1 MKLRKFT
8 VTASLAAIGLS
19 AALVAPATFAA
30 EEQFFPVLSFRTGAY
45 APNGTPWAN
54 GYIDYFKLTNARG
67 GVNGVKLIWEECETA
82 YATDRGV
89 ECYERLKG
97 KHGGATVNQPLSTGI
112 TFALTEKAPVDK
124 IPLITAGYG
133 RSESQD
139 GSVFA
144 WNFPLI
150 GTYWMGADVLV
161 QHIAKKEGGFDKLK
175 GKKIALVYHDSPY
188 GKEPI
193 ALLQERAKMHGFE
206 LSLLPVAHPGV
217 EQKAT
222 WLQIR
227 QNKPDYVF
235 LWGWGVMNS
244 TSLKEAQ
251 ATGYPREKMY
261 GVWWSGAEPDVKDV
275 GEGAKGYNALALQ
288 HGNETGSKV
297 VKEILEKVHAKGQGT
312 GPKEE
317 VGQVLYMRGLISSML
332 AVEGVRKAQERY
344 GKGKRIT
351 GEQMRWGL
359 ENLNLDQKTLDDLG
373 FGAMMRPVQ
382 TSCLDH
388 MGSAWARIHT
398 WDGKKWYFPT
408 SDWYQGDE
416 KVLRPMVINAASK
429 YADEKKIVRRTPEDC
444 KK

>member
-1 MKLRKFT
+1 MKLRNLAG
-8 VTASLAAIGLS
+8 VAAAIGLS
-19 AALVAPATFAA
+19 AALTAPTAYAA
-30 EEQFFPVLSFRTGAY
+30 AADQFFPLLVYRTGAY
-45 APNGTPWAN
+45 APNGVPWAN
-54 GYIDYFKLTNARG
+54 GFLDYMKLVNARG
-67 GVNGVKLIWEECETA
+67 GVNGVKLSWEECETG

-97 KHGGATVNQPLSTGI
+97 KQGGATAVQPLSTGI

-124 IPLITAGYG
+124 IPVITAGYG
-133 RSESQD
+133 RSESQN
-139 GSVFA
+139 GAVFG

-150 GTYWMGADVLV
+150 GTYWMGADVLI

-193 ALLQERAKMHGFE
+193 ALLQDRAKMHGFE
-206 LSLLPVAHPGV
+206 LELLPVAHPGV
-217 EQKAT
+217 EQKST

-227 QNKPDYVF
+227 QHKPDYVF

-244 TSLKEAQ
+244 TAIKEAQ

-275 GEGAKGYNALALQ
+275 GDGAKGYNALAMQ
-288 HGNETGSKV
+288 HGAEPNSAV
-297 VKEILEKVHAKGQGT
+297 VKEVLAKVFAKGQGT
-312 GPKEE
+312 GPKED
-317 VGQVLYMRGLISSML
+317 VGEVLYMRGLISAML
-332 AVEGVRKAQERY
+332 SVEGVRTAQEHF
-344 GKGKRIT
+344 GKGKHIT

-359 ENLNLDQKTLDDLG
+359 EHLDLDQKRLDALG
-373 FGAMMRPVQ
+373 FAGVMRPVK

-388 MGSAWARIHT
+388 MGSAWARIQT
-398 WDGKKWYFPT
+398 WDGKKWHFT

-416 KVLRPMVINAASK
+416 KVLRPLVMTVSAK
-429 YADEKKIVRRTPEDC
+429 YAQEKHITPRTPEDC